1 VPDVRKPTEAE
12 LHKLTKRAVAEI
24 VPESELI
31 PALKAGKPLR
41 IKMGFDPTKPVITL
55 GWTVGLRKLRQF
67 QDLGHTIVVI
77 VGDWT
82 ARIGDPSG
90 KSETRPMLTEEEV
103 MVNSEAV
110 LKQFFK
116 ILDPAKTEV
125 RRQTE
130 WFDKFSLTDVVRLAA
145 RYTVAQLM
153 ERDDFAKRFAGQEP
167 IGVHELLYPLLQGY
181 DSVAIESDVEFGGTD
196 QKFNI
201 LVGRALQRDM
211 GLAVGPAGQGQAVL
225 LVPLIVGL
233 DGVKKMSQSL
243 DNYIAIDD
251 TPNDMFGKVMSIPD
265 NVIADYFEML
275 TDVPDDDV
283 AAVRESVEKRTANP
297 MEAKKRLGREI
308 VTQFHNADAAREA
321 EEHFTRTFSQRE
333 LPTDV
338 IEHRISFKDIAD
350 KFQRTV
356 FDVDGVH
363 RVDSLSLA
371 KVLAEVGLASS
382 VSEARRLIK
391 SGAVDI
397 DGDVHTSEDFALI
410 DGLTFRVGKHRFL
423 RVVDAD

>member
-1 VPDVRKPTEAE
+1 MANLRKPTEAE

-55 GWTVGLRKLRQF
+55 GWAVGLRKLRQF

-103 MVNSEAV
+103 TANSEAI
-110 LKQFFK
+110 LSQFFK

-125 RRQTE
+125 HRQTE

-153 ERDDFAKRFAGQEP
+153 ERDDFANRFAAQEP

-211 GLAVGPAGQGQAVL
+211 GQRCGPAGQGQAVL

-233 DGVKKMSQSL
+233 DGAKKMSQSL
-243 DNYIAIDD
+243 GNFIAIDEA
-251 TPNDMFGKVMSIPD
+251 PNEMYGKVMSVPD
-265 NVIADYFEML
+265 HVIADYFEML
-275 TDVPDDDV
+275 TDVPDADV
-283 AAVRESVEKRTANP
+283 AEVRESVAKRKANP
-297 MEAKKRLGREI
+297 MEAKKRLAREI
-308 VTQFHNADAAREA
+308 VAQFHDADAAREA
-321 EEHFTRTFSQRE
+321 EEHFVRTFSKRE
-333 LPTDV
+333 QPTEV
-338 IEHRISFKDIAD
+338 AERGLSFRA
-350 KFQRTV
+350 
-356 FDVDGVH
+356 
-363 RVDSLSLA
+363 A
-371 KVLAEVGLASS
+371 LAEAGAEDGSVRLALLLTQLKLASS
-382 VSEARRLIK
+382 MSEANRLVRGRAVEIDGEVVEGPRVELRNRMLIK
-391 SGAVDI
+391 
-397 DGDVHTSEDFALI
+397 
-410 DGLTFRVGKHRFL
+410 VGKHRFL
-423 RVVDAD
+423 RVVNSDSA